1 MKHVKYL
8 TFILLFSP
16 LFADDLPQQIS
27 DPAINEVSNF
37 LRQDIVNRGFDRRGC
52 KGQGEQ
58 FCVNSDT
65 ASVVINNASFTVTT
79 GGREIVLS
87 TGTTSGPQVR
97 ISSAGAVE
105 LLNLSVLDNM
115 TVSSMS
121 VTNNLTL
128 KQNGDLIITAGISGN
143 SLYMSNDTGELN
155 ISTGTTVLF
164 TGQGDGDWVV
174 AKNIYIGR
182 EMLNSGGCGSC
193 LSVNQTCSAGKV
205 VLGGGC
211 AGGGAGNAFVN
222 NFPNADNSWFCETES
237 AANITVWV
245 ICARMQ

>member
-1 MKHVKYL
+1 MRFLY
-8 TFILLFSP
+8 
-16 LFADDLPQQIS
+16 LFAVLSSISIASLAS
-27 DPAINEVSNF
+27 DPPYYLRGMKQDQDMGGINQN
-37 LRQDIVNRGFDRRGC
+37 LRSLSDSKLSLTGVPINTT
-52 KGQGEQ
+52 
-58 FCVNSDT
+58 DT
-65 ASVVINNASFTVTT
+65 AQEGELDMNLNKMINVANPTNAQDAVTKDYLDTSPILASSFT
-79 GGREIVLS
+79 
-87 TGTTSGPQVR
+87 
-97 ISSAGAVE
+97 
-105 LLNLSVLDNM
+105 
-115 TVSSMS
+115 

-143 SLYMSNDTGELN
+143 SLYMFNDTGELN
-155 ISTGTTVLF
+155 ISTGTTILF